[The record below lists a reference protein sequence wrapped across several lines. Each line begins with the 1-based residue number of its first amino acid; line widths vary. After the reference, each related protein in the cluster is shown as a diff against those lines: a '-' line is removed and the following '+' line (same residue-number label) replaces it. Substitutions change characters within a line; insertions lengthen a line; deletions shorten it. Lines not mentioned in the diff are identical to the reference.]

1 MRKNFDEEL
10 NRLNIKLLDMAAMA
24 QQIIAMSVKSLDEHD
39 KKLAAQAIEFDD
51 RIDEVE
57 RDIER
62 MCLKIMLKYQPVF
75 ADDLRRVSS
84 ALKMITDMER
94 IGDQAADIAQLNL
107 ALIENER
114 RCSLKDISQM
124 AKASAEMVS
133 LATDAYINND
143 IELAQ
148 SVIKSD
154 DEIDDL
160 FIKIKSEAINEIA
173 QDKGKGEDAI
183 DEVMVAKYFERIGD
197 HAVNIAEWVEF
208 SITGV
213 HKHERIM

>member
-10 NRLNIKLLDMAAMA
+10 NKLNIKLLDMAAMA

-107 ALIENER
+107 ALI
-114 RCSLKDISQM
+114 I
-124 AKASAEMVS
+124 
-133 LATDAYINND
+133 Y
-143 IELAQ
+143 
-148 SVIKSD
+148 
-154 DEIDDL
+154 
-160 FIKIKSEAINEIA
+160 
-173 QDKGKGEDAI
+173 
-183 DEVMVAKYFERIGD
+183 
-197 HAVNIAEWVEF
+197 
-208 SITGV
+208 
-213 HKHERIM
+213 